1 MLGIAAMLASCSQD
15 SLDTAQGGST
25 AVITA
30 IVDNGI
36 STRASTYETD
46 DVTIDRCLLEVYDQ
60 EGNLVGAQHSAQ
72 ADGSSGTFS
81 FTVSGLDFDQKY
93 DFVFWADNSEAAA
106 YEGNLKNR
114 RLADGADLSEA
125 LAFQGKIS
133 GAAPVDAKSVNLTH
147 AVAKVTLSTTGEL
160 PAGGKVGVS
169 LTDVTDTWNVLTG
182 EATGEAAS
190 SYEYSVAKALTGADG
205 SDEVTTFYVPA
216 PTDGSLNTV
225 EISYVPAGMNTVG
238 NISKDNVPLKADY
251 RTLFKGDIAKLYSG
265 ETSNMT
271 ATLTEGWSGGEN
283 VDMPTTNVV
292 ETTAIGQITE
302 EAIRTVAQVWQG
314 SVVVKG
320 PISEADLK
328 TIAAITDLP
337 LKLDLSG
344 AELSDG
350 SGTPM
355 TTFPA
360 VFNNSGGTTNKS
372 RIAEI
377 ILPEG
382 ITTLPVNCFS
392 ANTSLEKIT
401 LPSSL
406 KEIQNHAFS
415 GTTALA
421 SISLPEG
428 LESIGFE
435 VFRGSALTGEL
446 VIPSTLTY
454 IERDAFMDTK
464 ISSCVWNSGCNFD
477 DGNSPF
483 TNCSF
488 DSFTFNNMGE
498 INTLFFA
505 GCSLIDK
512 LIVNIETPPTI
523 NTNYGSTFGNTTIN
537 HIYVPEGSVDA
548 YKAATVWK
556 NYADII
562 EAIPT
567 SGE

>member
-30 IVDNGI
+30 VVDNGI
-36 STRASTYETD
+36 STRASTYDTD
-46 DVTIDRCLLEVYDQ
+46 DITIDRCLLEVYDQ
-60 EGNLVGAQHSAQ
+60 EGNLVGVQHSAQ

-93 DFVFWADNSEAAA
+93 DFVFWADSS
-106 YEGNLKNR
+106 
-114 RLADGADLSEA
+114 GA
-125 LAFQGKIS
+125 

-182 EATGEAAS
+182 EATGEATA
-190 SYEYSVAKALTGADG
+190 SYEYSVASALTGADG

-216 PTDGSLNTV
+216 HTDGNVHTV
-225 EISYVPAGMNTVG
+225 EISYAPAGTNTAG
-238 NISKDNVPLKADY
+238 NISKDNVPLKANY
-251 RTLFKGDIAKLYSG
+251 RTLLKGDIAKLYSG

-271 ATLTEGWSGGEN
+271 ATLTEGWSDGEN
-283 VDMPTTNVV
+283 IDLPTTNVI
-292 ETTAIGQITE
+292 ETTDIGQITE
-302 EAIRTVAQVWQG
+302 EAIRLAAQIGQG

-320 PISEADLK
+320 PISETDLK

-350 SGTPM
+350 SGTPV
-355 TTFPA
+355 TTFPRA
-360 VFNNSGGTTNKS
+360 FNNSGGTTNQS
-372 RIAEI
+372 RITEI

-382 ITTLPVNCFS
+382 ITTLPDNCFS
-392 ANTSLEKIT
+392 ENTSLEKIT

-406 KEIQNHAFS
+406 KTIQSYAFS

-428 LESIGFE
+428 LESIGHKAFM
-435 VFRGSALTGEL
+435 GSGLTGEL
-446 VIPSTLTY
+446 VIPSTLTF
-454 IERDAFMDTK
+454 IDWDAFPNVK
-464 ISSCVWNSGCNFD
+464 ISSCVWNSGLD
-477 DGNSPF
+477 YSSTYSPF
-483 TNCSF
+483 TGCSF

-498 INTLFFA
+498 IIVRFFVN
-505 GCSLIDK
+505 CLLIDK
-512 LIVNIETPPTI
+512 LIVNIETPPTMD
-523 NTNYGSTFGNTTIN
+523 TTYGSTFVGTTIN

-548 YKAATVWK
+548 YKNAAVWG
-556 NYADII
+556 NYASII
-562 EAIPT
+562 EAIPE